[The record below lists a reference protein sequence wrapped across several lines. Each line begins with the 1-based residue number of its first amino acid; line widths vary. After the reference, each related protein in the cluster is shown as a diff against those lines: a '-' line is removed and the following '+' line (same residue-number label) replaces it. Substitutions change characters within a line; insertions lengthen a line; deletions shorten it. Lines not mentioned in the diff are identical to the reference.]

1 MEGSEFMSPPAVGVH
16 DAPNY
21 MLIWLY
27 LFIMTVVELG
37 VAFLPISKEVIV
49 LFLLVMAF
57 WKALLVALYYMH
69 MKWEPVR
76 LRLLALV
83 PLPAAAILIVVMLME
98 YV

>member
-1 MEGSEFMSPPAVGVH
+1 MEGSEVMSAPADGVH

-37 VAFLPISKEVIV
+37 VAFLPVNKVVIV

-57 WKALLVALYYMH
+57 WKALLVAMYYMH

-76 LRLLALV
+76 LRMLALA
-83 PLPAAAILIVVMLME
+83 PLPAATVLIIVMLME